1 MILSIA
7 VSCVIFAA
15 VIMFVIRLAGDAGF
29 KLPSNKVFSFVT
41 ENKYP
46 VRPDETDEKYTLLKI
61 FLYALGFRLIV
72 FMLGWVAYGI
82 FAKGAPIGI
91 LEYCEKWNLWDA
103 PHYIEIAKNGY
114 GQHVENGQHLFL
126 VFFPLYP
133 VMMKLFASIIQ
144 NYVISGLLVS
154 FLSYSF
160 GCVLMYKLVRI
171 DYSKEIARKSVIFL
185 SISPFAFFFG
195 SLMTE
200 SLFFLLIA
208 ATFLAIRKHKWWLAG
223 ILGALAAL
231 TRPFGVFMLIP
242 AVVEWITHEKPVEL
256 IRLKKGKEL
265 LKKFLALLP
274 VLIMIA
280 GILIYLYINYATE
293 GDPFIFS
300 KYQREHW
307 YQTLQFFGKTV
318 NMLSDKVFSPTDNWS
333 NMICIFLSGLL
344 TAVISSVIILL
355 GVRRT
360 RSMYSVFMIACFFFN
375 VGASWPLSLSRYM
388 TCMLPAFWVLA
399 TLTEKRKNLDTL
411 ITVTMAI
418 AFGIMLTGYMT
429 LHQIM

>member
-15 VIMFVIRLAGDAGF
+15 VIMFVIRLANDAGF
-29 KLPSNKVFSFVT
+29 KFPANKVFSFVT

-72 FMLGWVAYGI
+72 FLLGWVAYGI

-133 VMMKLFASIIQ
+133 IMMKLFAAVIQ
-144 NYVISGLLVS
+144 NYVVSGLIVS

-160 GCVLMYKLVRI
+160 GCVLMYKLVRM
-171 DYSKEIARKSVIFL
+171 DYSREIARKSIIFL

-223 ILGALAAL
+223 ILGALSAL
-231 TRPFGVFMLIP
+231 TRSFGVLMIIP
-242 AVVEWITHEKPVEL
+242 AVIEWITYEKPVAL
-256 IRLKKGKEL
+256 IRKKEFKEL
-265 LKKFLALLP
+265 GKKILSLLP
-274 VLIMIA
+274 VLLMVT
-280 GILIYLYINYATE
+280 GTLIYLYINYATE
-293 GDPFIFS
+293 GDPFVFS

-307 YQTLQFFGKTV
+307 SMTLQFFGKTV
-318 NMLSDKVFSPTDNWS
+318 NLLSSRTFNASEDWS
-333 NMICIFLSGLL
+333 LIICLFLSGLI
-344 TAVISSVIILL
+344 TTICSAVITLF
-355 GVRRT
+355 GARRT
-360 RSMYSVFMIACFFFN
+360 RSVYASFMLVYFIFN
-375 VGASWPLSLSRYM
+375 AAASWPLSLNRYM

-399 TLTEKRKNLDTL
+399 CLTEKRKNLDTL

-418 AFGIMLTGYMT
+418 AFGIMLTGYIT